1 MARSAAFLLVLLA
14 CAQAGPPKVGL
25 RYAPSWDEALEEAR
39 ARNVPI
45 VVHRHGF
52 Y

>member
-1 MARSAAFLLVLLA
+1 MARSAALLLVLLA
-14 CAQAGPPKVGL
+14 SAHAAPPKVGL
-25 RYAPSWDEALEEAR
+25 RYAASWDEALEEAR

>member
-1 MARSAAFLLVLLA
+1 MGRALGILALLAAVSAA
-14 CAQAGPPKVGL
+14 GPKAAVP
-25 RYAPSWDEALEEAR
+25 YAHSWDEAVEEAR